1 MSDRHCPLDT
11 TQGSSRTSP
20 HATSIGKSL
29 RKAEAEVP
37 HEASTEDPCG
47 PPTRRSRASNVI
59 VRYRSPKGVA
69 VGAPTGI
76 TMQGFAMSDVV
87 VVIGSGSI
95 GQANARRASAGKHV
109 VLADLRSENAG
120 RAAEIMLDPGFDVS
134 PAVVDVQ

>member
-1 MSDRHCPLDT
+1 MRRLSA
-11 TQGSSRTSP
+11 SRY
-20 HATSIGKSL
+20 GKL
-29 RKAEAEVP
+29 RRRFLTKRQPKIRAV
-37 HEASTEDPCG
+37 

-120 RAAEIMLDPGFDVS
+120 RAAEIMLDAGFDVS
-134 PAVVDVQ
+134 TAVVDVQ